1 MNKQYEKN
9 DQCITEGACGGKV
22 ISKCEEESLSHGRAL
37 GQGEGR
43 RVFLLEPIRN
53 WLAWFEGS
61 SLHMDQIALL

>member
-53 WLAWFEGS
+53 
-61 SLHMDQIALL
+61 